1 MQASWRAA
9 TGAQHAAR
17 PFNDKRD
24 HRRYGTCGCL
34 LVLPAGALQ
43 WAARD
48 GAVGGKSLG
57 SRAHMASASTATPPR
72 TRDETLDG
80 TLAFNPTHTHAH
92 EKNPGSKA
100 HARTPKNSR
109 LKSALYTCAVLF
121 DISQLLNTGLDRET
135 LTVLVGLTESGVN
148 PEALAAVVKELRRE
162 SAALES
168 SSATA
173 AAPAR
178 ATAAAE
184 AAAFVPPR
192 S

>member
-1 MQASWRAA
+1 MLCTRA
-9 TGAQHAAR
+9 
-17 PFNDKRD
+17 PD
-24 HRRYGTCGCL
+24 
-34 LVLPAGALQ
+34 
-43 WAARD
+43 
-48 GAVGGKSLG
+48 
-57 SRAHMASASTATPPR
+57 STA
-72 TRDETLDG
+72 L
-80 TLAFNPTHTHAH
+80 LHAH
-92 EKNPGSKA
+92 
-100 HARTPKNSR
+100 
-109 LKSALYTCAVLF
+109 AVLF